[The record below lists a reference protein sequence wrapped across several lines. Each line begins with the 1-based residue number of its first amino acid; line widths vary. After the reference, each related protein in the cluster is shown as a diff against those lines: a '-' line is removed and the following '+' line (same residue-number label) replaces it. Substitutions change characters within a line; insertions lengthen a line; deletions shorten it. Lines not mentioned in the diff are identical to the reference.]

1 MPAISAI
8 SSLKDRRS
16 RGTSREK
23 PRSKSIIYLERTLMS
38 TEGASKSGTNPI
50 LTVLLVLALI
60 GVGVLGYLYY
70 RQQQEVVKIDVPG
83 FEGSITK
90 GDGVDIEIGKDK

>member
-1 MPAISAI
+1 MANEAN
-8 SSLKDRRS
+8 R
-16 RGTSREK
+16 
-23 PRSKSIIYLERTLMS
+23 
-38 TEGASKSGTNPI
+38 SGTNPI
-50 LTVLLVLALI
+50 LIVLLVAALI

-90 GDGVDIEIGKDK
+90 DDGVDIDVGKDK

>member
-1 MPAISAI
+1 MAE
-8 SSLKDRRS
+8 
-16 RGTSREK
+16 GTRQ
-23 PRSKSIIYLERTLMS
+23 
-38 TEGASKSGTNPI
+38 SGTNPI
-50 LTVLLVLALI
+50 LVVLLVAALI

-90 GDGVDIEIGKDK
+90 GDGVDIEVGKDK